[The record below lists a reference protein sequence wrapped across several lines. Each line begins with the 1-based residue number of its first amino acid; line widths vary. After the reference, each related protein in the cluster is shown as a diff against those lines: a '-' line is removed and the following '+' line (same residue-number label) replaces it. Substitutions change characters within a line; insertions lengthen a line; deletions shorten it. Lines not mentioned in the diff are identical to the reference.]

1 MKTLIDSHVMLWALL
16 SPEKLSPAAAEILA
30 DPETTILVS
39 YATAWELT
47 LKTRRLRLG
56 PLGRFLEKGMKS
68 LGATWLPIEISHIA
82 KVAELPSIHG
92 DPFDRMLVA
101 QAIGEQVSL
110 ITADEVLARY
120 PVPVVW

>member
-1 MKTLIDSHVMLWALL
+1 MLWALL
-16 SPEKLSPAAAEILA
+16 SPERLSGSAAEILA

-39 YATAWELT
+39 YVTAWELT
-47 LKTRRLRLG
+47 IKAHRLHLG
-56 PLGRFLEKGMKS
+56 SVGRFMDKGMKS